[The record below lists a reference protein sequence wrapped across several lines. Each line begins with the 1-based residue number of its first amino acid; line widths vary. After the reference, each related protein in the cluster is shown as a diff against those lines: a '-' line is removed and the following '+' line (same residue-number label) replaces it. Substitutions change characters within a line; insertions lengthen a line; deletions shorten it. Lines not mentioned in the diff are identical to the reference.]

1 MLKRFVL
8 VLAVA
13 LSGFMGSACADSS
26 GQFIATDPTPL
37 VAATAKGPV
46 AFSVEIADDPGER
59 ERGLMF
65 REDLPDNHGMLF
77 VFDQTGQV
85 GFWMKNTPMALD
97 LIFIDPKGMIA
108 AVRRGE
114 PESVAVIAPDVATR
128 YVLELEAGTAAR
140 AGLKTGVLLQHPV
153 IAKTAGPG

>member
-1 MLKRFVL
+1 
-8 VLAVA
+8 
-13 LSGFMGSACADSS
+13 
-26 GQFIATDPTPL
+26 
-37 VAATAKGPV
+37 
-46 AFSVEIADDPGER
+46 
-59 ERGLMF
+59 
-65 REDLPDNHGMLF
+65 
-77 VFDQTGQV
+77 
-85 GFWMKNTPMALD
+85 MALD